1 MGHTWVY
8 GNFDFWPYNGQ
19 IKIFILISTLQN
31 IHFDQNVFFPQFCY
45 DINQRKNII
54 WIFQILL
61 FSTLPNI
68 LYTGYFWTQGNSI
81 VQTAHCKMSVHII
94 WTCWLQICKTLQLFL
109 QSVKT
114 WTLTANRKK
123 CWGLPKTYD
132 FVSNAMERRPLLQF
146 Q

>member
-1 MGHTWVY
+1 MSLRQFWFLTLQWANQNFHTHFHPAKY
-8 GNFDFWPYNGQ
+8 SFWPKW
-19 IKIFILISTLQN
+19 I
-31 IHFDQNVFFPQFCY
+31 FPQFCY

-54 WIFQILL
+54 WIFQILI
-61 FSTLPNI
+61 FWTLPNI

-94 WTCWLQICKTLQLFL
+94 CTCWLQICKTLQLFL